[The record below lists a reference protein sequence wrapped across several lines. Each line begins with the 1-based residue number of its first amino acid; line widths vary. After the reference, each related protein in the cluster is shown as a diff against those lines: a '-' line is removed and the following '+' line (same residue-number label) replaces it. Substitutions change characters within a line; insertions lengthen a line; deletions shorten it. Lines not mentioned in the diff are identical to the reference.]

1 MSGTTPVEM
10 DSLKI
15 LVKIGESSYAAN
27 FIILLGISIDTL
39 LLSNAVIDLSY
50 I

>member
-1 MSGTTPVEM
+1 
-10 DSLKI
+10 LKI

-39 LLSNAVIDLSY
+39 LLSRPKKRLST
-50 I
+50 